1 MLCVRKTFYWPP
13 IQNMNM
19 SYLVTWYLYCHTK
32 TLVCTLTAYFR
43 WSFVHDI
50 AAWFVFESWRMANIS
65 EGWRYQIGWIF
76 GKIPNSLRP
85 SRLIFGKWYCNF
97 FMTWLWFHICE
108 EIWWLDSIKC
118 MHMISRYRCN
128 TIVIQYYCWKT
139 YPEPWNDYF
148 VSISWSKSP
157 V

>member
-97 FMTWLWFHICE
+97 LWHDYGSIYARRYDGWIVWNTCTWFP
-108 EIWWLDSIKC
+108 EIG
-118 MHMISRYRCN
+118 
-128 TIVIQYYCWKT
+128 TILRGRGQLLFGTFRKIH
-139 YPEPWNDYF
+139 P
-148 VSISWSKSP
+148 I
-157 V
+157 